1 MYHFSPKLLWHSVSR
16 MPLLHEITRCVVY
29 FSGGAVSRLVMCTW
43 EVAGI
48 ADLSYN
54 NSIKIVDNVNYPGA
68 SDGVLLGATLLS
80 AIRH

>member
-1 MYHFSPKLLWHSVSR
+1 MDALLQGVIRIS
-16 MPLLHEITRCVVY
+16 
-29 FSGGAVSRLVMCTW
+29 MC

-54 NSIKIVDNVNYPGA
+54 NNIKIVDNVNYPGA

-80 AIRH
+80 ALKH